1 VADIKRGRVSGGQGP
16 DVLAWTLRYLLNR
29 YKESRGIERLIV
41 MGQLRQYVKDT
52 PYLTLLKELEPI
64 TEKDEL
70 NVMLG
75 VGLKGVLYYAVI
87 IKKVETNNV

>member
-1 VADIKRGRVSGGQGP
+1 MRF
-16 DVLAWTLRYLLNR
+16 LLDR

-52 PYLTLLKELEPI
+52 PYLTLLRELDPI

-70 NVMLG
+70 NVLLG
-75 VGLKGVLYYAVI
+75 VGLKGVLYYAVV